1 VSDNP
6 NEILS
11 LFHSY
16 GYLIIF
22 FGVMLDNAGLP
33 VPGELFLLLAGA
45 LAASGMDLAPSLLAA
60 VAGAVIG
67 DSLAYLIGRWGGRR
81 LIDTYINCTLCTC
94 NCADRAESFF
104 KRFGYVTIPM
114 ARFVF
119 GVRTLSA
126 PLTGALR
133 FNYIKF
139 LSLDLVGAA
148 LWAATFL
155 LLGFIFKEGIL
166 DSMPFFERIRY
177 GLVVFVLSA
186 IAAIIVFKLIRRRI
200 LGKPDFNG
208 TIQRL
213 RLIRCGKNKQLDE

>member
-1 VSDNP
+1 MGENP
-6 NEILS
+6 IDILS

-16 GYLIIF
+16 GFLIIF
-22 FGVMLDNAGLP
+22 FGIMLDNAGLP
-33 VPGELFLLLAGA
+33 IPGELFLLLAGS
-45 LAASGMDLAPSLLAA
+45 LAASGMDLAPSLIAA

-67 DSLAYLIGRWGGRR
+67 DSLAYLIGRWGGRK

-119 GVRTLSA
+119 GVRILSA

-133 FNYIKF
+133 VGYTKF
-139 LSLDLVGAA
+139 LALDLVGAA

-155 LLGFIFKEGIL
+155 LLGFIFKKAIL
-166 DSMPFFERIRY
+166 DLIPVFEKIRY

-186 IAAIIVFKLIRRRI
+186 IAAIVVFKLIRRRI
-200 LGKPDFNG
+200 LGKPDLNG

-213 RLIRCGKNKQLDE
+213 RLIWRGKNKRLDE